1 MTASQCQYS
10 PTSPH
15 QHNTGWSLL
24 HSVRKGFK
32 LGKIFLSGLSYR
44 LKLLRFFQSKV
55 VKTLDLILHENFPQV
70 FYIETLKLRMSNIVI
85 GMKKK
90 EKSKDS
96 LDESL
101 DSLESGDRTD
111 DSLEIFDDSLGMSQ
125 LKIGHNESLTC
136 AFEM

>member
-1 MTASQCQYS
+1 M
-10 PTSPH
+10 
-15 QHNTGWSLL
+15 
-24 HSVRKGFK
+24 V
-32 LGKIFLSGLSYR
+32 
-44 LKLLRFFQSKV
+44 
-55 VKTLDLILHENFPQV
+55 
-70 FYIETLKLRMSNIVI
+70 

-125 LKIGHNESLTC
+125 LKIGHIESLS
-136 AFEM
+136 F

>member
-1 MTASQCQYS
+1 MM
-10 PTSPH
+10 
-15 QHNTGWSLL
+15 
-24 HSVRKGFK
+24 
-32 LGKIFLSGLSYR
+32 SG
-44 LKLLRFFQSKV
+44 
-55 VKTLDLILHENFPQV
+55 
-70 FYIETLKLRMSNIVI
+70 SNIVV

-125 LKIGHNESLTC
+125 LKIGHIESLRC
-136 AFEM
+136 VFEM